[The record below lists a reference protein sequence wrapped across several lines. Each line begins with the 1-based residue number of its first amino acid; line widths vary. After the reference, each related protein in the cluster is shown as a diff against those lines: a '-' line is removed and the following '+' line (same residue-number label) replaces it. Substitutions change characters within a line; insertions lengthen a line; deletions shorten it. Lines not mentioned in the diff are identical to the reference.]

1 MSIKEP
7 LEYWPQSELVS
18 AQWVKE
24 HLQDNHVKFVEV
36 YYGPS
41 NRKSHDSVPGSTL
54 FLLDDEID
62 RTSYKDNVQ
71 DEKYNTLLNKIG
83 VKDEKTMIILYSE
96 YNNWFAAIVFWMLKH
111 FGHDNVKLLERVKY

>member
-7 LEYWPQSELVS
+7 SEYWPQSELVS
-18 AQWVKE
+18 AQWVKD
-24 HLQDNHVKFVEV
+24 HLHDNQVKFVEV
-36 YYGPS
+36 YYGLG

-62 RTSYKDNVQ
+62 QTGHEDNVQ
-71 DEKYNTLLNKIG
+71 DEKFNTLLNKIG
-83 VKDEKTMIILYSE
+83 VNDEKTMIILYSE

-111 FGHDNVKLLERVKY
+111 FGHDNVKLLEKGKY